1 MPAHGADVAVPAG
14 IAGAAGIEQL
24 LIETVGGDARRP
36 SVEVVAVADGSRSE
50 RARDARQAA
59 QGVVGIRL
67 RRGQGRRA
75 MGNGEYAGAH
85 PVSPVVGIDA
95 VDVCRPGIA
104 LAALYV
110 HAQRL
115 AGVCVG
121 GAGDAGASEV
131 VGGLD
136 LRDVVA

>member
-14 IAGAAGIEQL
+14 IARTAGIEQFL
-24 LIETVGGDARRP
+24 TETVGGDARRP
-36 SVEVVAVADGSRSE
+36 SVEVVAVADGSRGE
-50 RARDARQAA
+50 RAGDTRQAP

-75 MGNGEYAGAH
+75 MGNGECAGPH
-85 PVSPVVGIDA
+85 PVCPVVGVGA
-95 VDVCRPGIA
+95 VDVCRAGTA

-115 AGVCVG
+115 AGVCIG

-131 VGGLD
+131 VGGLG